1 MPTKDQ
7 ILRVLEFTV
16 QGKPSTEVSSA
27 PDGSNLGK
35 GLWAISQMT
44 SQERTHTPFSD
55 SIKLPLL
62 TLGNVT
68 LVTPLAS
75 TESGGVLTNRG
86 PDR

>member
-1 MPTKDQ
+1 MPSKDQ
-7 ILRVLEFTV
+7 ILPVFEFTV
-16 QGKPSTEVSSA
+16 RGKPSAEVSSA

-35 GLWAISQMT
+35 GLWAITQMT

-62 TLGNVT
+62 SLGHVT

-75 TESGGVLTNRG
+75 PDLGRG
-86 PDR
+86 PDQQGS